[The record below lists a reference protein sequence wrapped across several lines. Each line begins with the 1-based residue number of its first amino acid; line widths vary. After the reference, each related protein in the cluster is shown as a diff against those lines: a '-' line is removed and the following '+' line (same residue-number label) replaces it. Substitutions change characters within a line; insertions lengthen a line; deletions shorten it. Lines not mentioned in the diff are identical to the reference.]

1 MHTRPARPGPYTHT
15 DPQTGIRIAIEPS
28 QSAYFAGEPFTC
40 TITFS
45 NVRAGELTR
54 PRPIGGNI
62 KTLSSPAVNEGY
74 DLPLTP
80 SRATPTTTTT
90 TTTTTTVH
98 KHHKRSSHSVS
109 SVPLARPPT
118 SPGTPKTAAASSY
131 GSFTLDMATA
141 PGEEGARLQRKGL
154 VGRMDDDSRQKDQER
169 RRLGRSMSLSAD
181 GK

>member
-1 MHTRPARPGPYTHT
+1 MYTRPARPSGPYTHT

-62 KTLSSPAVNEGY
+62 KTLSSSAVNEGGY
-74 DLPLTP
+74 DLPPTP
-80 SRATPTTTTT
+80 SRTTPTTTTT
-90 TTTTTTVH
+90 IH
-98 KHHKRSSHSVS
+98 KHKRSSHSVS

-131 GSFTLDMATA
+131 GAFTLDTSAA
-141 PGEEGARLQRKGL
+141 PGEEGAQPQRKGL

-169 RRLGRSMSLSAD
+169 RRLGRSMSLSVD
-181 GK
+181 GKQ